1 MQLLFSTFIRF
12 KLVTSIPKSF
22 VKKLLNMMKRKGKK
36 KILKRES
43 IAGKE
48 EIIEEE
54 EEEVERK
61 DEAQEVDEAKEYI
74 DKSKVLWMRGATRL
88 HSQLQVVETFQSKL
102 EEIKDQRD
110 TLGSVHSL
118 REKPSDEL
126 VHKF

>member
-1 MQLLFSTFIRF
+1 ML
-12 KLVTSIPKSF
+12 
-22 VKKLLNMMKRKGKK
+22 KRKGKK

-43 IAGKE
+43 YVGKQ

-88 HSQLQVVETFQSKL
+88 HNQLQVVETFKSKL
-102 EEIKDQRD
+102 EEINDQRD
-110 TLGSVHSL
+110 TFGSKHSL
-118 REKPSDEL
+118 KEKPSNEL
-126 VHKF
+126 VHTF